1 MQLVQY
7 FKNVF
12 SSRFVLASLVSKDL
26 KNKYRRSILGVAWSV
41 LTPLG
46 LVLIIGCVYSIIWS
60 QQPEVLIPRIFTGL
74 TPWICISSS
83 AEGGASCFVS
93 AEGYIKQTMTKVE
106 IFPIRVASV
115 SLVNYLYSSAA
126 FFVVYLFLSPEKY
139 SFNMLMVIPG
149 MILMYLFCIGLSS
162 IAGIINIHIRDY
174 QPFQSLLLQACFYAT
189 PIIYPKEMLASKGY
203 SMIYEINPF
212 YYIIE
217 IIRMPMTGEGLPSLN
232 VYVIA
237 TIISISVFGIGAILV
252 NKVGRNIVFK
262 L

>member
-12 SSRFVLASLVSKDL
+12 GSRFVLTSLVSKDL
-26 KNKYRRSILGVAWSV
+26 KNKYRRSFLGAVWSV

-46 LVLIIGCVYSIIWS
+46 LVLIIGSVYSIIWG
-60 QQPEVLIPRIFTGL
+60 QDPKVLIPRIFTGL

-83 AEGGASCFVS
+83 AEGGANCFVS

-106 IFPIRVASV
+106 IFPIRAASV
-115 SLVNYLYSSAA
+115 SLINYFYSAIA
-126 FFVVYLFLSPEKY
+126 FFAVYLFISPEKF
-139 SFNMLMVIPG
+139 SLNMLMVIPG
-149 MILMYLFCIGLSS
+149 IILMFFFCIGLSS

-174 QPFQSLLLQACFYAT
+174 QPFQSLVLQACFYAT
-189 PIIYPKEMLASKGY
+189 PIIYPTEMLANKGY
-203 SMIYEINPF
+203 SIIYEINPF

-217 IIRMPMTGEGLPSLN
+217 IIRMPMTGDGLPSLQ
-232 VYVIA
+232 VYLIA
-237 TIISISVFGIGAILV
+237 IAISVSVFCAGACLV
-252 NKVGRNIVFK
+252 SKIGRNIVFK